1 MYLYAYFYTRRITMN
16 ENREIE
22 IDLRKIMYMMRNKVI
37 YIVLITILGGVLS
50 GAFTQLFITPTY
62 TATVKFYAKSTTNTI
77 KTSSSVTGDEMN
89 AAEKLAELYV
99 YIIKSDTVVDKVA
112 KELQINSTNEI
123 KDSISAGAVEGIQ
136 AFTVTV
142 RHPDANTAEKI
153 ANAVAR
159 IAPDE
164 IVKIV
169 EGGGIKVIDYAKVP
183 QKPSSPNLKR
193 NIMLGLLAGLVLSF
207 ACFFI
212 YEIFDTSITESKDLE
227 REFDIPV
234 LGTIPRLNSANES
247 GKYGAKKGEPE
258 IAEVMPQPSESLL
271 KNIQSA
277 KGDVSNDK
285 AK

>member
-1 MYLYAYFYTRRITMN
+1 ME

-22 IDLRKIMYMMRNKVI
+22 IDLRKIVYMMRNKVI
-37 YIVLITILGGVLS
+37 YILLITILGGVLI
-50 GAFTQLFITPTY
+50 GAFTQLFITPNY
-62 TATVKFYAKSTTNTI
+62 TATVKFYAKSSTNTI
-77 KTSSSVTGDEMN
+77 STSSTYTDSELN
-89 AAEKLAELYV
+89 AAEKLSNLYV
-99 YIIKSDTVVDKVA
+99 YIIKSDTIVDKVA
-112 KELQINSTNEI
+112 KELQINDAKEV

-142 RHPDANTAEKI
+142 THENPETAEKI

-193 NIMLGLLAGLVLSF
+193 NILMGALAGFVLSF
-207 ACFFI
+207 AAFFI
-212 YEIFDTSITESKDLE
+212 YEIFDTSITEAKDLA

-234 LGTIPRLNSANES
+234 LGTVPRLEKAKGSDKYPSQPQQEEAPADNAISKPS
-247 GKYGAKKGEPE
+247 G
-258 IAEVMPQPSESLL
+258 SLL
-271 KNIQSA
+271 KNLQTM
-277 KGDVSNDK
+277 KGEASDEQK
-285 AK
+285 K